1 MYCSKCG
8 RELKDGEICNCTTS
22 EGKSG
27 IKISDTIMSTLHFA
41 RDLFLNPSETI
52 KSYFST
58 DYGKMAVKL
67 ILLKAVVAFVL
78 MFAIF
83 DALMNSNTVLRY
95 ISTSKFQMA
104 LTAFGISIFGDL
116 IYGVAISFAS
126 KLAHCYLKFKACLQL
141 ATVAAPVNMLF
152 MIIAAFASFVN
163 VDAGIYILMFTVLP
177 TVAFTT
183 MAVLDIKGASDNRK
197 ICIVI
202 FATLILSIVAVI
214 LFSATMNILNGIDY
228 LYNQQNNVFGNGSS
242 DFPFYF
248 K

>member
-1 MYCSKCG
+1 M
-8 RELKDGEICNCTTS
+8 
-22 EGKSG
+22 
-27 IKISDTIMSTLHFA
+27 
-41 RDLFLNPSETI
+41 
-52 KSYFST
+52 
-58 DYGKMAVKL
+58 
-67 ILLKAVVAFVL
+67 
-78 MFAIF
+78 
-83 DALMNSNTVLRY
+83 
-95 ISTSKFQMA
+95 
-104 LTAFGISIFGDL
+104 
-116 IYGVAISFAS
+116 
-126 KLAHCYLKFKACLQL
+126 QL